1 MLFGAPAIKAGIH
14 ISPPF
19 VIEQMRMFPTGTEL
33 YSGMAIDLWTLLE
46 MELGIQ
52 TEYIRFQ
59 SMEEM
64 LLAAEKG
71 DIDVIVSNLS
81 VTYERTKQVR
91 FIWPWY
97 DGGLRIMICH
107 KNDTNSVFTEMK
119 QQGQIA
125 SYLLLFCGMTGACFV
140 ITLIRRKVQSD
151 FPQKWRDGIAYT
163 FYDVISVFS
172 TKKIPPSFEVK
183 NQRYRWLW
191 HIFSALWMLGCV
203 GITAYITSTITAA
216 MTSVALSEE
225 KIDSVYDL
233 EEKKSGVLAG
243 GPAEILLR
251 NLGIPFVSFNEI
263 EDASSALCSD
273 IIDAVIADAP
283 VLEYQAYSHPKNNLA
298 VVGEIFNP
306 EKYAF
311 GVSLRHKEFADRIST
326 EIIRLIELGKIEE
339 LRSRYFGRIY

>member
-1 MLFGAPAIKAGIH
+1 MNSAKVLPAVLYISLSGMLFGAPAIKAGIH

-191 HIFSALWMLGCV
+191 HICRW
-203 GITAYITSTITAA
+203 
-216 MTSVALSEE
+216 LSPRR
-225 KIDSVYDL
+225 K
-233 EEKKSGVLAG
+233 
-243 GPAEILLR
+243 
-251 NLGIPFVSFNEI
+251 
-263 EDASSALCSD
+263 
-273 IIDAVIADAP
+273 
-283 VLEYQAYSHPKNNLA
+283 
-298 VVGEIFNP
+298 
-306 EKYAF
+306 
-311 GVSLRHKEFADRIST
+311 
-326 EIIRLIELGKIEE
+326 
-339 LRSRYFGRIY
+339 